1 MIRGIRVIKGRLR
14 RCQPLGKQVVKARIR
29 KTMSHRVSYAL
40 RGRRFVVR
48 SDEKLIAFLE
58 LERITHE
65 SALSALLG
73 DDTH

>member
-1 MIRGIRVIKGRLR
+1 MIRGIRDQRSTATLSA
-14 RCQPLGKQVVKARIR
+14 LSKQVVKARIR

-40 RGRRFVVR
+40 RGSRFAVR